1 MARTPNALVHALD
14 GVMENSALAMEE
26 QRNGLRLLAFAR
38 RHARHVRRTAAA
50 DGVIDTREAAL
61 IREARHLVRGCE
73 GVLAL
78 DVRDEE
84 LCRETA
90 GELETY
96 VIETS
101 RHKRHEAATERPRTQ
116 SARA

>member
-1 MARTPNALVHALD
+1 MSRIPTHLQRGLD
-14 GVMENSALAMEE
+14 GVMDNTALAMEE
-26 QRNGLRLLAFAR
+26 QRHGLRLLAFAR
-38 RHARHVRRTAAA
+38 QHARHVRCTAAA

-61 IREARHLVRGCE
+61 IQEARHLVRGCE